1 MKKLI
6 FIITAFAILF
16 IPMNAEASL
25 TSNED
30 DTPQV
35 YYLKAEVLRVETITF
50 EQDDSLA
57 IDQIRQIN
65 DIMIL
70 QGEFTERVY
79 TIENSVKFS
88 DPQQL
93 ILHVGDKVMLS
104 AELTED
110 GSEIKNIHIY
120 DYYRIDS
127 LIIFIIITA
136 IILLGIAWLKGLRT
150 IITIGFTAAGL
161 LFYFVP
167 LMLNGHSAA
176 LLMIPLC
183 FIVAVINTTWDAGF
197 NIRGLSS
204 MIGTTFG
211 VAVAGI
217 FGFIMENQAKLTG
230 LGETELNML
239 YYLPNHLALNYN
251 SLMTACV
258 MLIAL
263 GAIIDVCVDMVSEM
277 SMMKESNPYIT
288 RKKLFFFGMKSGRGY
303 MSRNINTI
311 FFVIVACMIPIWVL
325 FEGYNTPFVEL
336 INMDVLS
343 IQLFRAM
350 AAISGVVIS
359 MPVTAYIFTILSKRK
374 SLY

>member
-6 FIITAFAILF
+6 FVIIAIAILF
-16 IPMNAEASL
+16 VPTIAQASL
-25 TSNED
+25 TSAED

-35 YYLKAEVLRVETITF
+35 YYYKAEVLRVETITF

-65 DIMIL
+65 EIMIL

-110 GSEIKNIHIY
+110 GSEIKTIHIY

-127 LIIFIIITA
+127 LIIFIIVTA

-150 IITIGFTAAGL
+150 IITIGVTAAGL

-197 NIRGLSS
+197 NVSGFAS

-211 VAVAGI
+211 VTIAGI
-217 FGFIMENQAKLTG
+217 VGFIMENTAKLTG

-239 YYLPNHLALNYN
+239 YYLPNHIALNYN

-263 GAIIDVCVDMVSEM
+263 GATIDVCVDMVSEM
-277 SMMKESNPYIT
+277 SVMKESNPYIT
-288 RKKLFFFGMKSGRGY
+288 KRKLFLFGMKSGRGY
-303 MSRNINTI
+303 MSRNINTV

-325 FEGYNTPFVEL
+325 FEGYNTPFKEL

-343 IQLFRAM
+343 IQLFRSL
-350 AAISGVVIS
+350 AAIIGIVMS
-359 MPVTAYIFTILSKRK
+359 MPATAYIFTLLSKRK